1 MHCTTQLCTTL
12 HYSTLHFFIL
22 HYITLHCTTLYYTT
36 LHHATLL
43 YTALHYTTL
52 LYTILHCTSLH
63 CTTLHCSTLHYTTFL
78 NTTLNCT
85 TKYCSALDYTTL
97 ISLRN
102 TNLFCTTHHCA
113 TLHYTCSFFFIQI
126 IMVVNGKVKMTSWK
140 ALAMTCNTR
149 LKTLKYSLRLDIG
162 VFASFTDSKALT
174 DFVYKPPTW
183 TIPKAWKFRQVY
195 WRFFDVQEDLQSLT
209 ISKW

>member
-12 HYSTLHFFIL
+12 HYSTLHFSIL
-22 HYITLHCTTLYYTT
+22 HYITLHCTTLHYSS
-36 LHHATLL
+36 LHFSI
-43 YTALHYTTL
+43 LHYTTL
-52 LYTILHCTSLH
+52 LYTILHYTFLH
-63 CTTLHCSTLHYTTFL
+63 CTTLHYTALHYTTFL

-85 TKYCSALDYTTL
+85 SQYCSALHYTTL
-97 ISLRN
+97 ISLRY
-102 TNLFCTTHHCA
+102 TYLFSTTHHCS
-113 TLHYTCSFFFIQI
+113 TLHYTFSFVFFIQI
-126 IMVVNGKVKMTSWK
+126 IVVVNGKVKMTSWK

>member
-1 MHCTTQLCTTL
+1 MHFKVNCTAL
-12 HYSTLHFFIL
+12 HSSALH
-22 HYITLHCTTLYYTT
+22 YTT
-36 LHHATLL
+36 LLFTTLL
-43 YTALHYTTL
+43 YTALHYITLHYITLHYTTL
-52 LYTILHCTSLH
+52 FYTILHYTFLH
-63 CTTLHCSTLHYTTFL
+63 YTTLHYIPQHYTKLYFTILLCSALHYTTVISLRYTYLFSTTHHCSTLHYT
-78 NTTLNCT
+78 
-85 TKYCSALDYTTL
+85 
-97 ISLRN
+97 
-102 TNLFCTTHHCA
+102 
-113 TLHYTCSFFFIQI
+113 CSFVFFIQI
-126 IMVVNGKVKMTSWK
+126 IVVVNGIVKMTSWK

-162 VFASFTDSKALT
+162 VFASFADSKALT

>member
-1 MHCTTQLCTTL
+1 MHSKVNCTAL
-12 HYSTLHFFIL
+12 HSSALH
-22 HYITLHCTTLYYTT
+22 YTT
-36 LHHATLL
+36 LLYITLL

-52 LYTILHCTSLH
+52 HYSTLYYTIFSTLHYI
-63 CTTLHCSTLHYTTFL
+63 TLHCSTLHYIPQHY
-78 NTTLNCT
+78 
-85 TKYCSALDYTTL
+85 TKLYFTILLCSALHYTTL
-97 ISLRN
+97 ISLRY
-102 TNLFCTTHHCA
+102 TYLFSTTHHCS
-113 TLHYTCSFFFIQI
+113 TLHYTCSFVFFFIQI
-126 IMVVNGKVKMTSWK
+126 IVVVNGKVKMTSWK

>member
-12 HYSTLHFFIL
+12 HY
-22 HYITLHCTTLYYTT
+22 
-36 LHHATLL
+36 
-43 YTALHYTTL
+43 TTL
-52 LYTILHCTSLH
+52 LYTILHYTFLH
-63 CTTLHCSTLHYTTFL
+63 CTTLHYTALHYTTFL

-85 TKYCSALDYTTL
+85 SQYCSALHYITLHLSHYATLICSALHITAQHYTTL
-97 ISLRN
+97 A
-102 TNLFCTTHHCA
+102 HW
-113 TLHYTCSFFFIQI
+113 FFFIQI
-126 IMVVNGKVKMTSWK
+126 IVVVNGKVKMTSWK

>member
-1 MHCTTQLCTTL
+1 MHCTTQLCTTQ
-12 HYSTLHFFIL
+12 H
-22 HYITLHCTTLYYTT
+22 YTT
-36 LHHATLL
+36 LHYTSLYCTTLH

-52 LYTILHCTSLH
+52 HY
-63 CTTLHCSTLHYTTFL
+63 TTLHYSTLYYTTLFYTALHYTALHYTTFL

-85 TKYCSALDYTTL
+85 SQYCSALHYITLHLSHYATLICSALHITAQHYTTL
-97 ISLRN
+97 AH
-102 TNLFCTTHHCA
+102 LF
-113 TLHYTCSFFFIQI
+113 FFFIQI
-126 IMVVNGKVKMTSWK
+126 IVVVNGKVKMTSWK

>member
-1 MHCTTQLCTTL
+1 MHSKVNCTALHSSALHYTTLHYTSLYCTTL
-12 HYSTLHFFIL
+12 HYTTLH
-22 HYITLHCTTLYYTT
+22 YTT
-36 LHHATLL
+36 LHYTTLHFSTL
-43 YTALHYTTL
+43 HTLHYTALHYTTL
-52 LYTILHCTSLH
+52 HYIPQHYTKLYFTILLCSALH
-63 CTTLHCSTLHYTTFL
+63 YTTLISLRYTYLFSTTHHCSTLHYT
-78 NTTLNCT
+78 
-85 TKYCSALDYTTL
+85 CS
-97 ISLRN
+97 
-102 TNLFCTTHHCA
+102 FV
-113 TLHYTCSFFFIQI
+113 FFFIQI
-126 IMVVNGKVKMTSWK
+126 IVVVNGKVKMTSWK